1 MKNIKIALWGI
12 PALLTVLWGAT
23 ALPLPE
29 APSFISIRNL
39 LVQYFGVLSMGVMS
53 IAMILATRAKWIEP
67 WLNGLDKSYRL
78 HKWLGIM
85 ALVTAVVHWLA
96 SNGPKWALSLGLIEA
111 PERGAPSGAML
122 DVGAIQAFF
131 NSQRGLAE
139 TVGDLPFKIM
149 VILIIIALVKR
160 IPYKFFA
167 TTHTLLAVTY
177 LAFVFHGVVLMD
189 FAVWTQPLGIAVA
202 FLMAGG
208 VISAVL
214 TLTRQIGR
222 GNRVPGKIEA
232 IRTFPEL
239 DATAVT
245 IAMETGWN
253 GHDAGQFA
261 FVTFDR
267 KEGKHPF
274 TIASAWDPAVRSI
287 SVISKALGD
296 YTKFLPDML
305 KPGDEAIV
313 EGPYGR
319 FTFEDAK
326 AHQIWVGGG
335 VGITP
340 FIAKMRDLA
349 NMPGTKT
356 IDLIHSTKEHS
367 PEAME
372 MLKADAK
379 AAGITIHILVDDRDG
394 FLTGARLRD
403 LVPDWKSASVWF
415 CGPAGFGQVL
425 RGDLLANGLAAQE
438 FHQELFEMR

>member
-12 PALLTVLWGAT
+12 PASLTVLWLA
-23 ALPLPE
+23 ASLPLPDTLSPI
-29 APSFISIRNL
+29 AIRNL
-39 LVQYFGVLSMGVMS
+39 LVQYSGVLSLGAMS
-53 IAMILATRAKWIEP
+53 IVMLLATRAKWIEP

-78 HKWLGIM
+78 HKWLGILV
-85 ALVTAVVHWLA
+85 LVTAVVHWLA
-96 SNGPKWALSLGLIEA
+96 SNAPKWAVSLGLMEA
-111 PERGAPSGAML
+111 PERGEPSGAIP

-139 TVGDLPFKIM
+139 TLGDLPFKIM

-167 TTHTLLAVTY
+167 NTHTLLAVAY

-189 FAVWTQPLGIAVA
+189 FAAWTQPLGIVVA
-202 FLMAGG
+202 LLMVGG
-208 VISAVL
+208 VISAVM

-222 GNRVPGKIEA
+222 RNTVSGKVES
-232 IRTFPEL
+232 IRTFAEL

-245 IAMETGWN
+245 IAMEDGWK

-261 FVTFDR
+261 FVSFDS

-274 TIASAWDPAVRSI
+274 TIASAWDPAARRI
-287 SVISKALGD
+287 AVISKALGD
-296 YTKFLPDML
+296 YTKFLPDRL
-305 KPGDEAIV
+305 KTGGEVIV

-319 FTFEDAK
+319 FTFDDAK
-326 AHQIWVGGG
+326 TRQVWIGGG

-340 FIAKMRDLA
+340 FIAKMKELA
-349 NMPGTKT
+349 ATPDTKT
-356 IDLIHSTKEHS
+356 IDLIHSTKDFS
-367 PEAME
+367 AEAVE

-394 FLTGARLRD
+394 FLDGARLRD

-415 CGPAGFGQVL
+415 CGPAGFGQAL
-425 RGDLLANGLAAQE
+425 RSDLLANGLVAE
-438 FHQELFEMR
+438 DFHQELFEMR

>member
-1 MKNIKIALWGI
+1 MKNIKIALWSI
-12 PALLTVLWGAT
+12 PALLSVLWLA
-23 ALPLPE
+23 ASLPFPDTLSPI
-29 APSFISIRNL
+29 AIRNL
-39 LVQYFGVLSMGVMS
+39 LVQYSGVLSMGAMS
-53 IAMILATRAKWIEP
+53 IAMLLALRAKWIEP

-85 ALVTAVVHWLA
+85 VLVTAVVHWFA
-96 SNGPKWALSLGLIEA
+96 SNAPKWAVSLGLIEA
-111 PERGAPSGAML
+111 PERGKPSGAMP

-139 TVGDLPFKIM
+139 TLGDLPFKIM

-167 TTHTLLAVTY
+167 KTHTLLAVTY

-189 FAVWTQPLGIAVA
+189 FAAWMQPLGIVMAL
-202 FLMAGG
+202 LMISG
-208 VISAVL
+208 VVSAVL

-222 GNRVPGKIEA
+222 RNTVSGKIDS

-245 IAMETGWN
+245 IAMENGWK

-274 TIASAWDPAVRSI
+274 TIASAWDPATRNI

-296 YTKFLPDML
+296 YTKFLPKML
-305 KPGDEAIV
+305 KTNDAAIV

-319 FTFEDAK
+319 FTFDDAK
-326 AHQIWVGGG
+326 TRQIWIGGG

-340 FIAKMRDLA
+340 FIAKMKELA
-349 NMPGTKT
+349 ATPGTKT
-356 IDLIHSTKEHS
+356 IDLIHSTKDHS
-367 PEAME
+367 PEALE
-372 MLKADAK
+372 MLKADAE

-394 FLTGARLRD
+394 FLTGERLRD

-415 CGPAGFGQVL
+415 CGPAGFGQAL
-425 RGDLLANGLAAQE
+425 RSDLLANGLAAQD